1 MDKKFKKII
10 WISSYPKSGNTW
22 VRAIVSSLLNTSD
35 GVFKF
40 ELLKLIPV
48 FEDIKRYSFLKK
60 SDPITYNRLNNHIKY
75 VSEYWNESQKL
86 LISDKNLTKNL
97 NTFKTHSANLKVGKN
112 TFTNS
117 DFTLGNIYIV
127 RDPREIVI
135 SYSKYTGKT
144 IDQTID
150 LLSSKGAILLPEKNL
165 TLTLMSSWDV
175 HYKSWQMLEVPTL
188 LIKYEDLL
196 NNTKNEIIKIA
207 KFLSIILE
215 LNQNKFNSII
225 YKVNNSTHIDKF
237 RKYEKN
243 FGFNEASIYSNFFG
257 KAETASW
264 KRMLSTKKILRIE
277 NAFKATMIELNYL

>member
-1 MDKKFKKII
+1 MDKKIKKII

-35 GVFKF
+35 GMFKF

-144 IDQTID
+144 IDKTID
-150 LLSSKGAILLPEKNL
+150 FLSSKGAILMPEKNL
-165 TLTLMSSWDV
+165 TLTLMSAWDV
-175 HYKSWQMLEVPTL
+175 HYKSWQILKVPTL

-196 NNTKNEIIKIA
+196 NNTRNEIKKIA
-207 KFLSIILE
+207 NFLSIILK

-225 YKVNNSTHIDKF
+225 YNVNNSTHIDKF

-243 FGFNEASIYSNFFG
+243 FEFNEASKYSNFFG
-257 KAETASW
+257 KAETSSW
-264 KRMLSTKKILRIE
+264 KGILSAKTILKIE
-277 NAFKATMIELNYL
+277 NIFKTTMIELDYL

>member
-1 MDKKFKKII
+1 MNKKFKKII

-22 VRAIVSSLLNTSD
+22 VRAIVSSLLNTSN
-35 GVFKF
+35 GVFSF

-48 FEDIKRYSFLKK
+48 FENIKRYSFLKK
-60 SDPITYNRLNNHIKY
+60 SNPIGYSKLNNHIKY
-75 VSEYWNESQKL
+75 ISKYWNESQKL
-86 LISDKNLTKNL
+86 LIFNENLSKNL
-97 NTFKTHSANLKVGKN
+97 NIFKTHSANLKVGN
-112 TFTNS
+112 NIFTNS
-117 DFTLGNIYIV
+117 DLTLGNIYIV

-144 IDQTID
+144 IDQTVD
-150 LLSSKGAILLPEKNL
+150 LLSSKGTILLPEKNL
-165 TLTLMSSWDV
+165 TLTLISSWDV

-196 NNTKNEIIKIA
+196 NNTRNEIIKIA

-225 YKVNNSTHIDKF
+225 YNVNNSTHIDKF

-243 FGFNEASIYSNFFG
+243 FGFNEASKYSNFFG
-257 KAETASW
+257 KAETSSW
-264 KRMLSTKKILRIE
+264 KGILSAKTILRIE
-277 NAFKATMIELNYL
+277 NIFKATMMELSYL

>member
-22 VRAIVSSLLNTSD
+22 VRAIISSLLNTSD
-35 GVFKF
+35 GLFCF
-40 ELLKLIPV
+40 ELLKFIPV
-48 FEDIKRYSFLKK
+48 FEHIKRYSFVKK
-60 SDPITYNRLNNHIKY
+60 SNPIEYNKLYNHIKY
-75 VSEYWNESQKL
+75 ISKYWNESQKL
-86 LISDKNLTKNL
+86 LIFDKNLSKDFNI
-97 NTFKTHSANLKVGKN
+97 FKTHSANLKVGNN

-117 DFTLGNIYIV
+117 DLTLANIYIV

-144 IDQTID
+144 IDQTVD

-196 NNTKNEIIKIA
+196 SNASNEIIKIA

-225 YKVNNSTHIDKF
+225 YNVNNSTHINKF

-243 FGFNEASIYSNFFG
+243 FGFNEASKYSNFFG
-257 KAETASW
+257 KAEASSW
-264 KRMLSTKKILRIE
+264 KKILPAKTILRIE
-277 NAFKATMIELNYL
+277 NIFKTTMIELNYL